1 MLVIDDF
8 TRPAWSGVG
17 SVVTIGAYDGLH
29 VGHRTVIDRVVE
41 RARVENRRS
50 VVVTFDRHPAS
61 LVRPESAPKLLT
73 DHHQKLDLLAGTG
86 IEAVAVV
93 PFDSAQAAESAED
106 FVERVLVGV
115 LDVRRIMVG
124 SDFHFGRGRS
134 GNVEL
139 LTRMGHRLGFDV
151 EPIEL
156 VESEGVVSSSTAIR
170 RALAEG
176 DLDAAERMLGRRHE
190 IRGTV
195 VTGDRRGR
203 TIGFPTANVEVPA
216 EICLPADGVYAAW
229 YVRENADGLSEPF
242 PAAVNIGRRP
252 TFYENA
258 PVSLVEAH
266 LLDVDTIDLYGERA
280 RLSFVRRL
288 RVERKFAGLDEL
300 KAQLAVDVSEARQ
313 VLRGG

>member
-1 MLVIDDF
+1 VLVIDDF

-229 YVRENADGLSEPF
+229 YVRENADELSARF
-242 PAAVNIGRRP
+242 PAAVNVGRRP

-258 PVSLVEAH
+258 QVSLVEAH
-266 LLDVDTIDLYGERA
+266 LLDVDAIDLYGERA

-288 RVERKFAGLDEL
+288 RGERKFAGLDEL
-300 KAQLAVDVSEARQ
+300 KEQLTVDVSEARQ

>member
-1 MLVIDDF
+1 MLVLEDF
-8 TRPAWSGVG
+8 SRAAWAGEG

-29 VGHRTVIDRVVE
+29 IGHRAVIEQVVE
-41 RARVENRRS
+41 RAERDGLRS
-50 VVVTFDRHPAS
+50 VVVTFDRHPAA

-73 DHHQKLDLLAGTG
+73 DHGQKLDLLAATG
-86 IEAVAVV
+86 VDAAAVV
-93 PFDSAQAAESAED
+93 PFDAAQAAESAED

-115 LDVRRIMVG
+115 LGVRTILVG
-124 SDFHFGRGRS
+124 ADFHFGRGRE

-139 LTRMGHRLGFDV
+139 LVRSGERHGFAV
-151 EPIEL
+151 EPIRL
-156 VESEGVVSSSTAIR
+156 IESNGTVSSSTAIR
-170 RALAEG
+170 RALHEG
-176 DLDAAERMLGRRHE
+176 DLDGAERMLGRRHE

-195 VTGDRRGR
+195 VRGDQRGR

-242 PAAVNIGRRP
+242 PAAVNVGRRP

-258 PVSLVEAH
+258 PMSLVEAH
-266 LLDVDTIDLYGERA
+266 LLDVDGVDLYGERA

-288 RVERKFAGLDEL
+288 RGERKFAGLDEL
-300 KAQLAVDVSEARQ
+300 RSQLRNDIIAARSA
-313 VLRGG
+313 LTER

>member
-8 TRPAWSGVG
+8 SRPAWPGEG
-17 SVVTIGAYDGLH
+17 SVITIGAYDGLH
-29 VGHRTVIDRVVE
+29 IGHRTVIDRVVE
-41 RARVENRRS
+41 RARAETRRS
-50 VVVTFDRHPAS
+50 AVVTFDRHPAS

-73 DHHQKLDLLAGTG
+73 DHHQKLDLLADTG

-106 FVERVLVGV
+106 FVERVLVRV
-115 LDVRRIMVG
+115 LGVRRIMVG

-139 LTRMGHRLGFDV
+139 LDRMGQRLGFDV
-151 EPIEL
+151 EPIAL
-156 VESEGVVSSSTAIR
+156 VESAGVVSSSTAIR

-176 DLDAAERMLGRRHE
+176 DLDSAARMLGRRHE

-195 VTGDRRGR
+195 VRGDQRGR

-229 YVRENADGLSEPF
+229 YVRENVDGLSQRF

-252 TFYENA
+252 TFYEDA

-266 LLDVDTIDLYGERA
+266 LLDVEGIDLYGERA

-288 RVERKFAGLDEL
+288 RGERKFAGLDEL
-300 KAQLAVDVSEARQ
+300 KAQLSVDVSEARIA
-313 VLRGG
+313 LRGG

>member
-229 YVRENADGLSEPF
+229 YVRENADGLSARF
-242 PAAVNIGRRP
+242 PAAVNVGRRP

-258 PVSLVEAH
+258 QVSLVEAH
-266 LLDVDTIDLYGERA
+266 LLDVDAIDLYGERA

-288 RVERKFAGLDEL
+288 RGERKFAGLDEL
-300 KAQLAVDVSEARQ
+300 KEQLTVDVSEARQ